1 MSAPRGNNR
10 QSDLRAF
17 IAELREQGDLREI
30 DGADWNLEI
39 GAITEI
45 LGEAEGPALL
55 FDGIKG
61 YPKGFRVVS
70 NVFRTHRRAAASLGL
85 PDELFGV
92 ELLNAWR
99 QRIREFTPTPPVT
112 VKDGPVFEN
121 RMEGKA
127 VDLEAFPAP
136 VWHEHDGGRYL
147 GTGSAVITRDPETG
161 NVNIGTYRCMVQG
174 KDRISV
180 KMNKG
185 KHGRLAMD
193 RYHAKGEPCPVAI
206 SFGHAT
212 SIFLAAQLP
221 LAQSV
226 EEYGVAGWLQDAAVE
241 VVESPIHGIPIP
253 ASAEIVIEGVV
264 PPLDPETLPK
274 EGPFGEW
281 PGYFADTTT
290 GEVPLMHVQAVYHRN
305 DPIILGVPPLKPPNN
320 YISVPLGAAQ
330 LWDQMEAAGIP
341 GITGV
346 WGHVY
351 GGQSGPFTVVS
362 IKQSYMGHAKQAAL
376 AAVSA
381 RAGAYGGKFVVVVD
395 DDVEAS
401 DINDV
406 IWAIATRCNPR
417 EGVDIVKGVWTSPA
431 DPAIPPEERSPRGY
445 TMDRVL
451 IDACRPYRWQDEFPA
466 VNVFSDSFRD
476 KMRRKFDL

>member
-1 MSAPRGNNR
+1 MAATKSNNR
-10 QSDLRAF
+10 QSDLRAL
-17 IAELREQGDLREI
+17 IDELRETGDLREI
-30 DGADWNLEI
+30 SGADWNLEI
-39 GAITEI
+39 GAVTEI
-45 LGEAEGPALL
+45 LGEQEGAALL
-55 FDGIKG
+55 FDDIPG
-61 YPKGFRVVS
+61 YPKGYRVFS
-70 NVFRTHRRAAASLGL
+70 NVFRTHARAAAALGL
-85 PDELFGV
+85 STELAGV
-92 ELLNAWR
+92 KLLNAWR
-99 QRIREFTPTPPVT
+99 ERLRTLTPLAPTI

-121 RMEGKA
+121 RAEGA
-127 VDLEAFPAP
+127 DVDLNHFPAP
-136 VWHEHDGGRYL
+136 IWHEHDGGRYL
-147 GTGSAVITRDPETG
+147 GTGSAVITRDPDSG
-161 NVNIGTYRCMVQG
+161 RINIGTYRCMVQG
-174 KDRISV
+174 PSQISV

-193 RYHAKGEPCPVAI
+193 SHHARGEACPVAI

-212 SIFLAAQLP
+212 SVFLAAQLP
-221 LAQSV
+221 VAPSV
-226 EEYGVAGWLQDAAVE
+226 EEYEIAGWLQGAPVE
-241 VVESPIHGIPIP
+241 VVESPLYGLPIP
-253 ASAEIVIEGVV
+253 ASAEIVIEGEV
-264 PPLDPETLPK
+264 PPLDHSTLPK

-290 GEVPLMHVQAVYHRN
+290 GEVPLMHVKAVYYRN
-305 DPIILGVPPLKPPNN
+305 NPIILGVPPLKPPNN

-346 WGHVY
+346 WGHIY

-362 IKQSYMGHAKQAAL
+362 IKQSYRGHAKQTAL
-376 AAVSA
+376 AATSA

-395 DDVEAS
+395 DDIEAS

-431 DPAIPPEERSPRGY
+431 DPAIAPQDRSPEGY

-451 IDACRPYRWQDEFPA
+451 IDACRPYAWRDEFPA
-466 VNVFSDSFRD
+466 VNVFSDD
-476 KMRRKFDL
+476 MRERVRKKFDL